1 VAPASPLGA
10 LVTPDRLITHRH
22 LQIFLRFDGD
32 IDMFSRAATREERE
46 AVPEDEVW
54 ANIERILSSLVLVE
68 RGLVAPTYADEIVA
82 TLKRLAADDSVAE
95 EIRRVARKQATR
107 SAYLDTKRAG
117 ARPRTTPTNPHTQ
130 LDQNAPR
137 PLQEKIF
144 ALARSLPGVVV
155 GPSHVSV
162 PGARA
167 FHLPSCANPADA
179 GFMIGREFA
188 HLHPP
193 DDGSL
198 HMSLPV
204 EIVRTVVDNG
214 WAELHPL
221 AGKHGLAGNIVMVY
235 GPRDDAE
242 LDIIAALVRASHDAA
257 CGDNR

>member
-1 VAPASPLGA
+1 M
-10 LVTPDRLITHRH
+10 PD
-22 LQIFLRFDGD
+22 
-32 IDMFSRAATREERE
+32 
-46 AVPEDEVW
+46 
-54 ANIERILSSLVLVE
+54 
-68 RGLVAPTYADEIVA
+68 
-82 TLKRLAADDSVAE
+82 
-95 EIRRVARKQATR
+95 
-107 SAYLDTKRAG
+107 
-117 ARPRTTPTNPHTQ
+117 
-130 LDQNAPR
+130 
-137 PLQEKIF
+137 
-144 ALARSLPGVVV
+144 VVV

-198 HMSLPV
+198 HMSLPA

-221 AGKHGLAGNIVMVY
+221 AGKHGLPGNIVMVY

-242 LDIIAALVRASHDAA
+242 LQIVAALVRASHDAA
-257 CGDNR
+257 CRQIVVDLRSTGRSRALQRRREPPRQLHRLDLLQRLRQRERPVGPFADGAGDVGAFGDADGVVQRRQQDARRCFRQRAVRGHDRVLRGRVLLQMAEGAQLLAEALRPLFVGGLADPP